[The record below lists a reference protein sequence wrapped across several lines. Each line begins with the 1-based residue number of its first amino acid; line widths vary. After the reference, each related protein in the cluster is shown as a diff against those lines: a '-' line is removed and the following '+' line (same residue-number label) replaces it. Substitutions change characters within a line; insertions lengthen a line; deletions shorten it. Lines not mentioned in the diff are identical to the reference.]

1 MSTRTQIYLDE
12 KQRRALKLLAASS
25 DRSVSDLVRHA
36 IDRLLNDE
44 FAGKNWADEMDAAVE
59 RLRSSGPELSEA
71 AVIAAVEKRRKR
83 QQPAK
88 IAV

>member
-25 DRSVSDLVRHA
+25 DQSVSDLVRRA
-36 IDRLLNDE
+36 IERLLNDA
-44 FAGKNWADEMDAAVE
+44 FAGKDWAVEMDAAVDL
-59 RLRSSGPELSEA
+59 LRSSGPNLSESE
-71 AVIAAVEKRRKR
+71 VIGAVEKRRKR
-83 QQPAK
+83 QHPSK

>member
-25 DRSVSDLVRHA
+25 DQSVSNLVRRA
-36 IDRLLNDE
+36 IDRLLSDE
-44 FAGKNWADEMDAAVE
+44 FAGKNWAVEMDAAVE
-59 RLRSSGPELSEA
+59 LLRSSGTQISEA
-71 AVIAAVEKRRKR
+71 EAIAAVEKRRKHR
-83 QQPAK
+83 HTSK